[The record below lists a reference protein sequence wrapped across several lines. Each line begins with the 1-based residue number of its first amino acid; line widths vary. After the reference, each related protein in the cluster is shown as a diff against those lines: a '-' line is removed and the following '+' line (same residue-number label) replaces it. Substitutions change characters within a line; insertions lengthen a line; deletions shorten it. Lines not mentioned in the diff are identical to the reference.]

1 MENEQY
7 LLLELKRTIEAVIKY
22 KKLDY
27 STFCSIYTQSEKERR
42 CYKKNALTSV
52 IHLKEAHPNMRD
64 LYKYRFAMI
73 EEIISLLESEKI
85 PYAILKGAYLGDIA
99 YGDLNKRTSNDIDF
113 LITKEYIKAVKSICH
128 KAQFMAG
135 KSDRKNEKIITYNRN
150 QELAFLLNT
159 HQIST
164 MVKVDRNSELGYY
177 DTVIDFNFKVTWGE
191 YKGKE
196 ISTEEFLE
204 NVERVTDSNGYIYK
218 VLKPNYF
225 FIQLCLHAYKE
236 ANGLFFIYNNNGL
249 MLRAFVDIY
258 FYICEKNKCLNI
270 DNIMEIVNKYEIQSY
285 IYFILYMIR
294 KLFGGNDWL
303 NSMIK
308 RLLSSNC
315 DTEIVNFFGFDKEKT
330 WQNIGVL
337 QRFIPE
343 IVEPFLKKTLSTEE
357 IDKIMSI
364 REDFY

>member
-128 KAQFMAG
+128 KAQFVAG
-135 KSDRKNEKIITYNRN
+135 RVQCSICRISGGRN
-150 QELAFLLNT
+150 
-159 HQIST
+159 
-164 MVKVDRNSELGYY
+164 
-177 DTVIDFNFKVTWGE
+177 
-191 YKGKE
+191 
-196 ISTEEFLE
+196 
-204 NVERVTDSNGYIYK
+204 
-218 VLKPNYF
+218 
-225 FIQLCLHAYKE
+225 
-236 ANGLFFIYNNNGL
+236 
-249 MLRAFVDIY
+249 LRPPASGWHT
-258 FYICEKNKCLNI
+258 CC
-270 DNIMEIVNKYEIQSY
+270 
-285 IYFILYMIR
+285 
-294 KLFGGNDWL
+294 
-303 NSMIK
+303 
-308 RLLSSNC
+308 
-315 DTEIVNFFGFDKEKT
+315 
-330 WQNIGVL
+330 
-337 QRFIPE
+337 
-343 IVEPFLKKTLSTEE
+343 
-357 IDKIMSI
+357 
-364 REDFY
+364 